1 MHVVVN
7 VLSVFVDV
15 VVAVVAVD
23 AVDVVNGFIVLVSAV
38 VADIVVFTDVTS
50 GCACNCNCCCWA
62 TS

>member
-15 VVAVVAVD
+15 VVSVVAVD

-38 VADIVVFTDVTS
+38 VAGIVVFTGVTS
-50 GCACNCNCCCWA
+50 GCNCNCCCWA